1 VPQKSGMASGY
12 LQFVPPTIVLVHER
26 PRRLPELQHTN
37 SDCNIDYWW
46 QNAVMDKRR
55 DNLEIACQQ
64 VLVEDSSVFS
74 VQWST
79 FPSKIAA
86 GLTPRSLLERYLAY
100 LCRTTLSI
108 IRPTE
113 SATGVEF
120 RLLGSRWSLISF
132 LPPEMGRESV
142 TLRIC
147 GGLLVQS
154 HQCDRGELR
163 FTVEPVPEGV
173 KVTLQLSDY
182 CPLILGSSVPSPVRR
197 WLYRLTQAAIHRLVT
212 IRFLM
217 LLYRDL
223 AGLSAPVQVVNVNVR
238 AGRPL

>member
-1 VPQKSGMASGY
+1 MQYG
-12 LQFVPPTIVLVHER
+12 
-26 PRRLPELQHTN
+26 N
-37 SDCNIDYWW
+37 SDCNINYWW
-46 QNAVMDKRR
+46 QNAVMGKCG

-74 VQWST
+74 VQWSI
-79 FPSKIAA
+79 FPAQIAA
-86 GLTPRSLLERYLAY
+86 GLTPRHLLDRYLAY
-100 LCRTTLSI
+100 LRRTTFSF
-108 IRPTE
+108 IRPSE
-113 SATGVEF
+113 SATGFEL
-120 RLLGSRWSLISF
+120 RLLGSRLSLISF
-132 LPPEMGRESV
+132 LPPEEGGQSA

-163 FTVEPVPEGV
+163 FTVEQVPEGV

-182 CPLILGSSVPSPVRR
+182 CPLILGNSAPSSLRR

-223 AGLSAPVQVVNVNVR
+223 AGSSAAVQVVSVNVR
-238 AGRPL
+238 TGRPL